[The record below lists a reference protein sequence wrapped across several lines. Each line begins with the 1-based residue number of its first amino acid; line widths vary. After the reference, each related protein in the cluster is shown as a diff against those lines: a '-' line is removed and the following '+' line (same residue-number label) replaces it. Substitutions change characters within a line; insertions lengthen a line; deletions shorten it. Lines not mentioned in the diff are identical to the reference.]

1 MISMMM
7 MIITMKMT
15 LIITIFVFHPVKRFE
30 TTMEITN
37 RVFNDS
43 LNDDSSSLYKKLAD
57 EIKND
62 MVCYRLI
69 RSLV

>member
-30 TTMEITN
+30 TTMEITD
-37 RVFNDS
+37 RVFNSS
-43 LNDDSSSLYKKLAD
+43 LNDKSSSFYKKLAK
-57 EIKND
+57 EIENN
-62 MVCYRLI
+62 MVFYRLI

>member
-1 MISMMM
+1 
-7 MIITMKMT
+7 MT

-37 RVFNDS
+37 KVFNNS
-43 LNDDSSSLYKKLAD
+43 LNDKSSSSYKNLAD
-57 EIKND
+57 KIKTN

>member
-30 TTMEITN
+30 TTMEITD
-37 RVFNDS
+37 RVFNSS
-43 LNDDSSSLYKKLAD
+43 LNDKSSSFYKKLAK
-57 EIKND
+57 EIENN
-62 MVCYRLI
+62 MVF
-69 RSLV
+69 

>member
-7 MIITMKMT
+7 MMITMKMT

-37 RVFNDS
+37 KVFNNS
-43 LNDDSSSLYKKLAD
+43 LNDKSSSSYKNLAD
-57 EIKND
+57 KIKTN

>member
-30 TTMEITN
+30 TTMEITD

-43 LNDDSSSLYKKLAD
+43 LNDNSSSSYKKLAGK
-57 EIKND
+57 IKTN